1 MIAGI
6 SAVTLCGWIFM
17 GAGAPPAAKVSL
29 GDGTIYVAAYSGS
42 ILAIDEATEKV
53 AAIPL
58 KTGFPFS
65 VQVSSDA
72 ANLYALNADMERM
85 EVIDIGKRQ
94 SVDTF
99 TLSEPGK
106 KVRIRGYAIDPL
118 HHVMALGI
126 QTVKKLS
133 DRFEIGPYELAL
145 YDLAAHKIIK
155 TLVEPGGRP
164 NPRFNVRF
172 SPDGK
177 LLYMFGRDI
186 LILDAS
192 TLEQIDTWDLS
203 LPIEPGMG
211 SGALGS
217 QEDAYQDPTYFTALF
232 TIQDP
237 VANRRIVGVGRI
249 NLSKRTVD
257 FAPLG
262 PAPDDLRL
270 SFAVSPDHKRGYI
283 LAQAVDDY
291 QLWLVDIDKR
301 RVEKKIPFEGRPRMA
316 IQVSTSGQV
325 LYIYE
330 AGRTIDLYDVS
341 DFKHLRTIT
350 METDMPYNSFHV
362 VPSRRRASSS
372 GR

>member
-1 MIAGI
+1 
-6 SAVTLCGWIFM
+6 
-17 GAGAPPAAKVSL
+17 
-29 GDGTIYVAAYSGS
+29 
-42 ILAIDEATEKV
+42 
-53 AAIPL
+53 
-58 KTGFPFS
+58 
-65 VQVSSDA
+65 
-72 ANLYALNADMERM
+72 
-85 EVIDIGKRQ
+85 
-94 SVDTF
+94 
-99 TLSEPGK
+99 
-106 KVRIRGYAIDPL
+106 
-118 HHVMALGI
+118 
-126 QTVKKLS
+126 
-133 DRFEIGPYELAL
+133 
-145 YDLAAHKIIK
+145 
-155 TLVEPGGRP
+155 
-164 NPRFNVRF
+164 
-172 SPDGK
+172 
-177 LLYMFGRDI
+177 
-186 LILDAS
+186 
-192 TLEQIDTWDLS
+192 
-203 LPIEPGMG
+203 MG

-325 LYIYE
+325 LYSDY

-341 DFKHLRTIT
+341 DFKHLADHHDGNRYALQLVSCRAISTPRVVIRTVT
-350 METDMPYNSFHV
+350 
-362 VPSRRRASSS
+362 RRRHGPVRSSALCRCSSAWPRWWSSAALFRGRRVRNAAARAFRAVRDSPTRRWINKGFRLRTPTIRRTAGAVTRPTIKDASEGSPS
-372 GR
+372 CE